1 MWKTFR
7 ILIKKVRFYVF
18 IISAFFIIQAATLE
32 YQYKTE
38 YNRTLGEYTQHAQDK
53 TDYAFTCED
62 GSKWEFHCSFP
73 IYKDEIENIMKH
85 QLGENYIYDTYTKAA
100 NIFVWAIVPFI
111 VSLFMCLNIL
121 LIENPDGLFS
131 IYSATGI
138 IVLAIIFVFV
148 ARNFVSCTAD
158 IINYIQDGNGVSY
171 EEEKERHDKVRQYE
185 ENHKD
190 DWNGYKG
197 TRRNS
202 WAEDEKL
209 KQDGYDPKE
218 YRKQH
223 GYKYYD

>member
-18 IISAFFIIQAATLE
+18 IVSAFFMVQAVVLE

-38 YNRTLGEYTQHAQDK
+38 YNRVLGEYKQHQQDG
-53 TDYAFTCED
+53 TDYTFVGANGYGYEIHPLST
-62 GSKWEFHCSFP
+62 

-85 QLGENYIYDTYTKAA
+85 QLGENYIYNTYTKAA
-100 NIFVWAIVPFI
+100 NNFVWAIAPFI

-158 IINYIQDGNGVSY
+158 IINDIQDGNGVSY

-209 KQDGYDPKE
+209 RQDGYDPKE
-218 YRKQH
+218 YRKKH